1 MFVVLKRKQIL
12 RALIAV
18 VVFVACVVCLTY
30 ADVSRTVFAKS
41 ARKVPVY
48 RVDVGEEKVVAISF
62 DAAWGADKTRK
73 IVELLRERDVK
84 ATFFLVGFWVDAY
97 KEEVAFLA
105 DSGMEIGN
113 HSKSHLHMSTIGPE
127 QIKEE
132 VEYVNAAVRNLT
144 GVTPRVFRAP
154 FGEYD
159 DRLISAVE
167 SAGMIAVQW
176 DVDSLDWKGI
186 SGEEIARRV
195 VGKVTN
201 GSVILCHNNS
211 DHILDA
217 LPTILD
223 ELIAKGYRFVT
234 MSELIYTED
243 YTIDA
248 QGVQRKNQKE
258 S

>member
-1 MFVVLKRKQIL
+1 MFVVLKRKQIV
-12 RALIAV
+12 RAVIAV
-18 VVFVACVVCLTY
+18 VVFIACVVCLTF
-30 ADVSRTVFAKS
+30 ADVSHTVFAKS
-41 ARKVPVY
+41 SRKLPVY

-73 IVELLRERDVK
+73 IVETLQERNLK

-113 HSKSHLHMSTIGPE
+113 HSKTHLHMSTIGPE
-127 QIKEE
+127 KIKEE
-132 VEYVNAAVRNLT
+132 VEYVNTAVRTIT
-144 GVTPRVFRAP
+144 GQTPRVFRAP

-167 SAGMIAVQW
+167 SAGMIPIQW

-186 SGEEIARRV
+186 SAEEITRRV
-195 VGKVTN
+195 VDKVTN
-201 GSVILCHNNS
+201 GSIILCHNNS
-211 DHILDA
+211 DHILEA
-217 LPTILD
+217 LPVILD
-223 ELIAKGYRFVT
+223 DLTAKGYRFVT
-234 MSELIYTED
+234 IGELAYSEN

-248 QGVQRKNQKE
+248 QGVQHKN
-258 S
+258 